1 MQNKL
6 VFVIL
11 AGGKSERMGVN
22 KGLLKYN
29 QTYWILEQL
38 NRISKTNIKE
48 IYIGLGFNFQHYF
61 DAIPWLEKAQI
72 NPIEFQGLDL
82 KVIINKNPKLGSF
95 STLQNVLK
103 NISEDRDIIMN
114 PIDIPIL
121 NSKELNKIISEQN
134 NVVIPNFEGKNGH
147 PIKLGI
153 DFWKNLCSLDL
164 NDKSSRLDVQIK
176 KINPNKISIIEVS
189 DRVIT
194 LNINTKKDWKSFLE
208 KNKVY
213 FIIQTNL

>member
-1 MQNKL
+1 MRDYIEHKL
-6 VFVIL
+6 YDENSGYYS
-11 AGGKSERMGVN
+11 AKNSN
-22 KGLLKYN
+22 A
-29 QTYWILEQL
+29 
-38 NRISKTNIKE
+38 
-48 IYIGLGFNFQHYF
+48 IGRLDTPFNFKEMRGMSDY
-61 DAIPWLEKAQI
+61 
-72 NPIEFQGLDL
+72 
-82 KVIINKNPKLGSF
+82 
-95 STLQNVLK
+95 
-103 NISEDRDIIMN
+103 
-114 PIDIPIL
+114 
-121 NSKELNKIISEQN
+121 SKELNKIISEQN